1 MKNGSINYKNR
12 GFTLVE
18 ILIVMAIVA
27 MLSTLAVNGYM
38 TYRKNTLLDLSADNL
53 ISQILEMRSK
63 TIYGTGSSDKFEEI
77 KAKLDGESADGD
89 GDAADGGANNSA
101 KCYGVHFGKNDD
113 DEFEV
118 KGFEQDFN
126 NKKIWKLDLQ
136 KWQYQGCDDFV
147 PSVADQVLEE
157 DSQVKILEVTDGNG
171 GDLDSLVMR
180 FFPPNGV
187 LEISENDGQ
196 KFDSKFESGDLLKI
210 KLQYGADDDPQY
222 QRMIEFDPV
231 NKTAV
236 VNRFD

>member
-1 MKNGSINYKNR
+1 M
-12 GFTLVE
+12 E

-53 ISQILEMRSK
+53 VSQILEMRSR

-77 KAKLDGESADGD
+77 KAKLEGGGGDDGGGGGG
-89 GDAADGGANNSA
+89 GDAADDANNSA
-101 KCYGVHFGKNDD
+101 KCYGVYFGKND

-126 NKKIWKLDLQ
+126 NKKVWVQ
-136 KWQYQGCDDFV
+136 EKWQYQGCDAFA
-147 PSVADQVLEE
+147 PNVADQILEE
-157 DSQVKILEVTDGNG
+157 DSQVKILEVTDENDAG
-171 GDLDSLVMR
+171 LDSLVMR

-196 KFDSKFESGDLLKI
+196 DFNSVFESKDLLKI
-210 KLQYGADDDPQY
+210 KLQYGADEDPQY

-231 NKTAV
+231 NINAV
-236 VNRFD
+236 VK